1 MDERTSFIN
10 LQPRKRIKYKFQL
23 IKSKGA
29 ILMLTLDLLIQ
40 VFQAYVWFLLIALI
54 SRSEYFTSF
63 STSFELCLD
72 IKYFALMFYPL
83 GGLIADTCVGRYKM
97 IVCSIIYSFVTWIIF
112 VILCLFMWM
121 QQDLE
126 MSTLSHISIGFLFI
140 LYIGPAGFQSN
151 VIPFNIDQLMGAS
164 GDELSATIY
173 WHSLWTFIVPVTVIF
188 PLNYLMFDYKDPFM
202 FLAVCLSVAG
212 VSLSLAILLLILFRH
227 WLDTTSQLFNP
238 IKLIF
243 QVLNYA
249 RKNKYPRNRSA
260 LTYWEN
266 SVPSRLDLG
275 KDKYGGPFT
284 VEQVEDVKTFL
295 RLLPILVCVIGCP
308 LAWDGNNMIAFFSNF
323 SNATKTATSL
333 DLLCIF
339 IQEGGLIYTT
349 CACLILLYLFILYPC
364 ACFAKYIPSMLKKI
378 SIGLVFGLITI
389 IIYIILLTVG
399 HVTFTSTTSPVPID
413 YRWLLISN
421 FTCALTLFLV
431 IVSSL
436 EFTLAQSPKSMRGI
450 MIGLWYA
457 CLGMGKLVDRT
468 MSLPFQKYFT
478 HKGQQ
483 NKSIV
488 SLLAVVV
495 NSIIVTIVIL
505 IFLLVAKFYKLRIR
519 ENIVPVAQIAEEHY
533 ERYQEQSDEYRR
545 ENGIETSSASS
556 SLLD

>member
-1 MDERTSFIN
+1 
-10 LQPRKRIKYKFQL
+10 
-23 IKSKGA
+23 
-29 ILMLTLDLLIQ
+29 MLTLDLLIQ
-40 VFQAYVWFLLIALI
+40 VFQAYVWFSLITLI
-54 SRSEYFTSF
+54 SKSEYLS
-63 STSFELCLD
+63 SSSLLLDLSLD
-72 IKYFALMFYPL
+72 IKYLALMFYPL

-97 IVCSIIYSFVTWIIF
+97 LVCSIIYSFVTWIIF

-126 MSTLSHISIGFLFI
+126 MSTLSHISLGFLFI

-173 WHSLWTFIVPVTVIF
+173 WHSLWTFIVPVTAIF
-188 PLNYLMFDYKDPFM
+188 PLHYSFDYKDPFI

-284 VEQVEDVKTFL
+284 IEQVEDVKTFL
-295 RLLPILVCVIGCP
+295 RLLPILVCIIGCP
-308 LAWDGNNMIAFFSNF
+308 LAWDGNNMVAFFSNF
-323 SNATKTATSL
+323 SNATKTTTSL
-333 DLLCIF
+333 DLLRIF
-339 IQEGGLIYTT
+339 IQEGGIIYTM

-364 ACFAKYIPSMLKKI
+364 ACFAKYIPSMLKKV
-378 SIGLVFGLITI
+378 SIGLVFGLITNLS
-389 IIYIILLTVG
+389 YIILLTVG
-399 HVTFTSTTSPVPID
+399 HVTFTSTPSPVPID

-457 CLGMGKLVDRT
+457 CLGMGKLIDRT
-468 MSLPFQKYFT
+468 ISVPFQRYLD
-478 HKGQQ
+478 HKGEQS
-483 NKSIV
+483 KSIV
-488 SLLAVVV
+488 YLYAVVI
-495 NSIIVTIVIL
+495 NSVIVTIVIL
-505 IFLLVAKFYKLRIR
+505 FFLPVAKCYKLRIR

-556 SLLD
+556 CMYMY